1 MLLSLLAKDFL
12 FKEDKKMRNL
22 RLNVRQIALMGMLVS
37 LSMVFDA
44 VFKFYQLANG
54 GSINL
59 AMVGLVLIALSF
71 SWWQSWLA
79 IAVIFGGLTA
89 FLDGYI
95 NFYVFDYF
103 LALSG
108 FVVISW
114 FRKKILLTQELT
126 GFFTL
131 TWTFIVAFLWRF
143 MMHVISGVLYF
154 DVDWAGS
161 FFYNLS
167 YLLPSFFLSY
177 AIILTLF
184 FSSLPQIIRQFT
196 LKRML

>member
-1 MLLSLLAKDFL
+1 LLSLLAKDFL
-12 FKEDKKMRNL
+12 FKEDKKMKNL

-37 LSMVFDA
+37 LSIVFDA

-131 TWTFIVAFLWRF
+131 TWTFIIAFLWRF

-161 FFYNLS
+161 FLYNLS

>member
-1 MLLSLLAKDFL
+1 MK
-12 FKEDKKMRNL
+12 NL

-37 LSMVFDA
+37 ISIVLDA

-79 IAVIFGGLTA
+79 ITIIFGLLTA
-89 FLDGYI
+89 FLDGY
-95 NFYVFDYF
+95 FAYYLFDYL

-108 FVVISW
+108 FVGISW
-114 FRKKILLTQELT
+114 MRRKILLSHELT
-126 GFFTL
+126 GFITL
-131 TWTFIVAFLWRF
+131 TWTFLIAFSWRLL
-143 MMHVISGVLYF
+143 MHVISGVIYF

-161 FFYNLS
+161 LIYNLS

-177 AIILTLF
+177 AVILTLY

>member
-37 LSMVFDA
+37 LSIVFDA

-79 IAVIFGGLTA
+79 IAIIFGGLTA
-89 FLDGYI
+89 FIDGYI

-114 FRKKILLTQELT
+114 FRKKNLLTQELT

-131 TWTFIVAFLWRF
+131 TWTFIIAFLWRF

>member
-1 MLLSLLAKDFL
+1 LLSLLAKDFL
-12 FKEDKKMRNL
+12 FKEDKKMKNL

-79 IAVIFGGLTA
+79 ITIIFGGLTA

-95 NFYVFDYF
+95 TYYLFDYF

-114 FRKKILLTQELT
+114 LRKKILLTQELT
-126 GFFTL
+126 GFLTL
-131 TWTFIVAFLWRF
+131 TWTFMVAFLWRF
-143 MMHVISGVLYF
+143 TMHVISGVLYF

-161 FFYNLS
+161 FLYNLS

>member
-59 AMVGLVLIALSF
+59 AMVGLVLIAISF

-79 IAVIFGGLTA
+79 IAIIFGGLTA
-89 FLDGYI
+89 FIDGYI

-161 FFYNLS
+161 IVYNLS

>member
-1 MLLSLLAKDFL
+1 LLSLLAKDFL
-12 FKEDKKMRNL
+12 FKEDKKMKNL

-37 LSMVFDA
+37 LSIVFDA

-131 TWTFIVAFLWRF
+131 TWTFIIAFLWRF

-154 DVDWAGS
+154 DVDLAGS
-161 FFYNLS
+161 FLYNLS

>member
-79 IAVIFGGLTA
+79 IAIIFGGLTA
-89 FLDGYI
+89 FIDGYI

>member
-131 TWTFIVAFLWRF
+131 TWTFIIAFLWRF

-161 FFYNLS
+161 FLYNLS